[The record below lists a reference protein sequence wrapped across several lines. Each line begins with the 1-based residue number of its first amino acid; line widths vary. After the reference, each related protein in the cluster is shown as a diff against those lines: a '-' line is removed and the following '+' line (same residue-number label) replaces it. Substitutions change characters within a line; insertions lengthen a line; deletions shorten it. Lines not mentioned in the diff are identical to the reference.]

1 MLEISQL
8 CKFYNG
14 PEGIIRAVEDVS
26 LRVETGEFVAV
37 QGPSGCGKTTLL
49 HSAGGLLAPDEGEIF
64 IDGKNPYRMTQDE
77 RALFRAE
84 EVGFVF
90 QQFYLVPYLTVLEN
104 ILAPSLALPD
114 PNAKKRAY
122 DLIDRFNL
130 ADRIDHIP
138 AELSTGEHQRTALA
152 RAILNNQNLLL
163 ADEPTGNLDRKNA
176 DTVLNFFME
185 FAQSGGSV
193 LMVTH
198 SESASASAHRILH
211 LKNGKMG
218 TQESSK
224 YN

>member
-49 HSAGGLLAPDEGEIF
+49 HTAGGLLAPDEGEVF

-138 AELSTGEHQRTALA
+138 AELSTGERQRTALA

-185 FAQSGGSV
+185 FTQSGGSV

-211 LKNGKMG
+211 LKNGKIG
-218 TQESSK
+218 TREFSK

>member
-1 MLEISQL
+1 MLEISQI

-49 HSAGGLLAPDEGEIF
+49 HTAGGLLAPDEGEVF

-84 EVGFVF
+84 EIGFVF

-138 AELSTGEHQRTALA
+138 AELSTGERQRTALA

-198 SESASASAHRILH
+198 SESASAFSHRTLY
-211 LKNGKMG
+211 LKNGKIRN
-218 TQESSK
+218 QEFSK

>member
-37 QGPSGCGKTTLL
+37 QGTSGCGKTTLL
-49 HSAGGLLAPDEGEIF
+49 HTAGGLLAPDEGEVF

-138 AELSTGEHQRTALA
+138 AKLSTGERQRTALA

-211 LKNGKMG
+211 LKNGKIRN
-218 TQESSK
+218 QESSK